1 MRKILPICI
10 ALICISAN
18 AKTMTDLSKGFEN
31 GRLHVEKY
39 NNPQCRGLRDYLQ
52 NTGSTYTRAYEGK
65 ISLKVADTFAKS
77 EAIDTI
83 RRLTEQQLPLP
94 FNASFLLEQSSKIQ
108 SKIFSNQYPNSDKNL
123 DEIYNKC
130 ASALASSAYSNADNY
145 DRAIDYSKGE
155 DKIYRPKI
163 TKIEQVCDREDFPAL
178 MEKARTNIKEFAYF
192 RKLST
197 EKFLSKVNY
206 QSINRLAEDMLQ
218 AGLDNG
224 LKNDQFLW
232 NVYNAPNRGLK
243 VGHLAPR
250 CKINQ

>member
-1 MRKILPICI
+1 MNKLLPIFI
-10 ALICISAN
+10 ALTCITAN
-18 AKTMTDLSKGFEN
+18 AETTTNQSKGFEN

-39 NNPQCRGLRDYLQ
+39 NNPQCRALRNYLQ
-52 NTGSTYTRAYEGK
+52 NTSSIYQSAYKGQV
-65 ISLKVADTFAKS
+65 SLKAADNSAKRN
-77 EAIDTI
+77 AIATI
-83 RRLTEQQLPLP
+83 QRITDQGLPVP
-94 FNASFLLEQSSKIQ
+94 FTAIFLLQQSATIQ
-108 SKIFSNQYPNSDKNL
+108 TKIFNSQYSNLEKNL

-130 ASALASSAYSNADNY
+130 VSALANSAYSNADNY

-163 TKIEQVCDREDFPAL
+163 TKVEQVCDQEDFPAL

-197 EKFLSKVNY
+197 EKFLSRVNY

-218 AGLDNG
+218 AGLDDG
-224 LKNDQFLW
+224 LINDQFLW
-232 NVYNAPNRGLK
+232 DVYNAPKRGLK